1 MIRHVVFKN
10 FKSLKSV
17 ALSTAPLTLL
27 SGLNGIGKSSFV
39 QAILLLRQL
48 KTEALLLNG
57 EWMPVR
63 VGKDLIYK
71 SAEDDDVV
79 LSFETAD
86 GKAADIR
93 ITVATENQNSDDLP
107 WTHAP
112 GNAHETVTALAAR
125 LRYLSA
131 DRLAPQARHQKS
143 LSNLRMSNLGI
154 HGEFAIHYL
163 FANSAV
169 KVKRSVALP
178 DVDLSLLSQ
187 VNAWLGKISPGVRAE
202 ISEREIDLT
211 LAFSYL
217 RENGEYTDS
226 FMPENVGFGLS
237 CVLPVVV
244 ALLVPDDNILLVENP
259 ESNVHP
265 RGQAELGRLMAL
277 SATAGKQVFVETH
290 SDHIINGVCVAV
302 KEKLISRQDIKIAF
316 FEKIN
321 KNGEQY
327 ADIREIGVDQN
338 GTLSDYPA
346 DFMDEWNNQLGKL
359 V

>member
-10 FKSLKSV
+10 FKSLKSI
-17 ALSTAPLTLL
+17 AISTAPLTIL
-27 SGLNGIGKSSFV
+27 SGLNGIGKSSFM
-39 QAILLLRQL
+39 QAILLLKQL
-48 KTEALLLNG
+48 KDEELLLNG
-57 EWMPVR
+57 EWTPIR

-71 SAEDDDVV
+71 SAEDDDVI

-86 GKAADIR
+86 GGTADVK
-93 ITVATENQNSDDLP
+93 ITVATKNQDSDGLP
-107 WTHAP
+107 WTHSPDDAQ
-112 GNAHETVTALAAR
+112 ETVSALAAR

-131 DRLAPQARHQKS
+131 ERLAPQARHQKS
-143 LSNLRMSNLGI
+143 LSNLRASNLGI

-169 KVKRSVALP
+169 KVKRLVALKG
-178 DVDLSLLSQ
+178 VELSLFSQ
-187 VNAWLGKISPGVRAE
+187 VNAWLDNISPGVRAE
-202 ISEREIDLT
+202 ISEREADLT

-217 RENGEYTDS
+217 RENGERTDS
-226 FMPENVGFGLS
+226 FTPENVGFGLS
-237 CVLPVVV
+237 SVLPVVI
-244 ALLVPDDNILLVENP
+244 ALLVPDDNILLIENP

-265 RGQAELGRLMAL
+265 QGQAELGRLIAM
-277 SATAGKQVFVETH
+277 SAAAGKQLFVETH

-302 KEKLISRQDIKIAF
+302 KENLIPQHDVKIAF

-321 KNGEQY
+321 KDGEQY
-327 ADIREIGVDQN
+327 ADVREIRVDQN
-338 GTLSDYPA
+338 GTLSDYPV